1 MLEELVAY
9 LGIAADDAAGKAI
22 LSTLIRFASAAFED
36 YTGQAA
42 EDYETIIMKMVIED
56 WNRYGSE
63 GLPSFSFGSNTESIL
78 TDYSDGLKRQMRRL
92 KKVRMF

>member
-9 LGIAADDAAGKAI
+9 LGIAADDTASTAI

-56 WNRYGSE
+56 
-63 GLPSFSFGSNTESIL
+63 
-78 TDYSDGLKRQMRRL
+78 
-92 KKVRMF
+92 